1 MRPCKNRRIL
11 NRFSH
16 SYFKPKGI
24 PMSCLRETILFD
36 EEIEALRLKNIQ
48 KLSQLECAKEMNISQ
63 STFQRILSSA
73 YNKVSD
79 AIVNGKAIRVVNR
92 F

>member
-1 MRPCKNRRIL
+1 MRPCKRRRIL

-16 SYFKPKGI
+16 NYFKPKGI
-24 PMSCLRETILFD
+24 PMNCLRETILFE
-36 EEIEALRLKNIQ
+36 EEIEALRLKNI
-48 KLSQLECAKEMNISQ
+48 KKFSQIECAKEMDISQ

-79 AIVNGKAIRVVNR
+79 AIVNGKAIRIVNR